1 MYNESLEGE
10 RIADLQHQLE
20 ALMGRTKAMEY
31 GLRLLIASAPAPL
44 LLENAWARML
54 PELLELHEEPEK
66 DNTLYKLALVH
77 GLKVISDQLHTAAHP
92 NN

>member
-1 MYNESLEGE
+1 MATEPLEDE
-10 RIADLQHQLE
+10 RIAHLQHQLE

-31 GLRLLIASAPAPL
+31 GLRLLIAAAPAPA
-44 LLENAWARML
+44 LLEDAWARML

-66 DNTLYKLALVH
+66 EDTLYKLALVH
-77 GLKVISDQLHTAAHP
+77 GLKVISDQLRTAAHP